1 MQDDDCSYTEDVVE
15 EEDLVDVCEALG
27 VDVDS
32 DNSDKGAEEVDK
44 AVGPPDLQDVSE
56 SNIHFDQV

>member
-1 MQDDDCSYTEDVVE
+1 MQDDYCSYTENVVE